1 MATIINRTKC
11 EDCVHDQLCVKKKDF
26 NNLVKE
32 INDVKITLID
42 QKDKSMGLVSI
53 NSKQFSSRILIECD
67 YFINKEEYST
77 PKHGVLLC
85 KRNGVE
91 E

>member
-11 EDCVHDQLCVKKKDF
+11 EDCVHDQICVKKKDF

-32 INDVKITLID
+32 INDVKITVI
-42 QKDKSMGLVSI
+42 GLVSI
-53 NSKQFSSRILIECD
+53 NSKQFSSHIFIECD
-67 YFINKEEYST
+67 YFIKNQNYRKQND
-77 PKHGVLLC
+77 GILLC
-85 KRNGVE
+85 KKNGVE